1 MSREREDKRQGA
13 ALGPASR
20 AFMRLSAG
28 EAALEEEG
36 PSRARRLL
44 ALALAGLILIAV
56 PLIWASTGPGGDQAQ
71 AVTVK
76 KSGPGS
82 DDDDEGGSGDDDKD
96 DDGSA
101 ATAGTGSKD
110 SAQTAGTTKG
120 TQSPTDDA
128 NSAVTQG
135 TGSKDSGKTAGTTR
149 GTADTDDDKGSA
161 KTGGTG
167 SKDSAKTA
175 GTTKGT
181 REPVPA

>member
-1 MSREREDKRQGA
+1 MSRERDKKRDGA
-13 ALGPASR
+13 PLGPATR
-20 AFMRLSAG
+20 AFLRLSAG

-36 PSRARRLL
+36 PSRARRML

-56 PLIWASTGPGGDQAQ
+56 PVIWASTGPGGDQAQ

-82 DDDDEGGSGDDDKD
+82 DDDEGGPDDEDRD

-110 SAQTAGTTKG
+110 SARTAGTTKG

-128 NSAVTQG
+128 NSAVTKG

-149 GTADTDDDKGSA
+149 GTADTDSKGSA

-181 REPVPA
+181 RAPVPA